1 MDIFILTLVK
11 RGSRSFMMITIHYNA
26 GVNIISML
34 DTQSDMPAWICNFFF
49 SFQIFVPIWMKLGCK
64 KNRIQDSG

>member
-49 SFQIFVPIWMKLGCK
+49 HFKFLC
-64 KNRIQDSG
+64 